1 MLTIADAS
9 LTFALPDWIED
20 KARVCKAEGNRLL
33 IVLDSLH
40 AWADSNDK
48 GATEYDALNIA
59 IESLRALAARL
70 EAPILA
76 LCERNRASMK
86 SSGKNAGA
94 GTRKIEYR
102 AETVWDLDR
111 DDDALEDANKRV
123 SVTLKLSKNRQ
134 GSPNKK
140 AELQFTG
147 ALQQFTEV

>member
-1 MLTIADAS
+1 
-9 LTFALPDWIED
+9 
-20 KARVCKAEGNRLL
+20 
-33 IVLDSLH
+33 VLDSLH
-40 AWADSNDK
+40 AWADSGNET
-48 GATEYDALNIA
+48 ATEYDTLNTA

-70 EAPILA
+70 EAPILS

-111 DDDALEDANKRV
+111 DDDTEPDAYGCV
-123 SVTLKLSKNRQ
+123 PITLKLSKNRQ
-134 GSPNKK
+134 GSPNRK
-140 AELQFTG
+140 AELQFNG